1 MFLAITRL
9 VLQSKKEQ
17 MKKQADQPSD
27 SINLNGGS
35 RGKRTG
41 GKKCC

>member
-1 MFLAITRL
+1 MFLAITKL
-9 VLQSKKEQ
+9 VLLSKKEQ

-27 SINLNGGS
+27 SINLNG
-35 RGKRTG
+35 RPKKQTG

>member
-1 MFLAITRL
+1 MFLAITKL

-27 SINLNGGS
+27 AIKINGRS
-35 RGKRTG
+35 KDKRT
-41 GKKCC
+41 KKCC